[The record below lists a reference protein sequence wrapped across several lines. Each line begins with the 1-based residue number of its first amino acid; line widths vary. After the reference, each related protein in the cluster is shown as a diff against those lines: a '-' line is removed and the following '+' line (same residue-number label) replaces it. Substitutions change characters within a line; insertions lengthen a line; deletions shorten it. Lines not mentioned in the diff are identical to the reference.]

1 MAVRGAF
8 SSMLITAQRHW
19 WKDIL
24 KLWRRSAVFSL
35 SFDYIPNYS
44 ASKQLNEAW
53 MLWADS
59 VCNWTMLL
67 YFEHPTA
74 LISHRRLWVC
84 VRERERDV
92 WWNRVV
98 HEAAK
103 PALITRVNSV
113 RMTSSCMARWVHD
126 VMIGA
131 LARAFDRACTC
142 GGWERL
148 SVRTVLV
155 FTVTPQ
161 QHL

>member
-8 SSMLITAQRHW
+8 SSMLIAAHRHW

-24 KLWRRSAVFSL
+24 KLRRHSAVFSL

-53 MLWADS
+53 MLWTDS

-74 LISHRRLWVC
+74 LILCQREQVC
-84 VRERERDV
+84 VRERETYV
-92 WWNRVV
+92 WWKRGV

-103 PALITRVNSV
+103 PALITRVSSI
-113 RMTSSCMARWVHD
+113 RMTSSRMAWWVHD
-126 VMIGA
+126 VMIWA
-131 LARAFDRACTC
+131 PMSVHRWRMREAFFENSPLLHRNTITA
-142 GGWERL
+142 
-148 SVRTVLV
+148 SVK
-155 FTVTPQ
+155 
-161 QHL
+161 